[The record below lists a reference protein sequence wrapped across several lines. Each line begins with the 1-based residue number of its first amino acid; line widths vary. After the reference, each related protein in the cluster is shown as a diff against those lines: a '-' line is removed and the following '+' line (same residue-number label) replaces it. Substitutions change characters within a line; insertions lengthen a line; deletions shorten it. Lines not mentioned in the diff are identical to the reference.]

1 MLKKVWCVAC
11 CLLAAYFFSFNFIP
25 QSSQSGGLP
34 DRVYLKEGASTTL
47 NIGLP
52 LTAKVSTANASAVR
66 INGEEV
72 EQSTTVDLSQPITI
86 ENTADEETTL
96 TFSLGGIVPL
106 KNIALKSEEEKELI
120 AGGHN
125 VGVALYTRGA
135 LVVGTAEITAA
146 DGKSVNP
153 SEIAGLQVGD
163 VILKAAG
170 EEVQNA
176 DHLEKI
182 INGAQEEIPMEIL
195 REGERMEITVH
206 PVRDSLDNKYRV
218 GLWVRDSTAGIGTMT
233 FYDEE
238 TNKFGSLGHAIT
250 DADTQTNLLI
260 KSGEIVTSTVVDVIK
275 GAKGAP
281 GELCGNFFTGSK
293 TLGKILQNTEFGI
306 FGDMYEPLVNEYF
319 PEGFPVGYQDSVQLG
334 PAKLLTTID
343 GNKIEEFDCEI
354 IRISHQKYPASKGM
368 IVKITDERLL
378 QTTGGI
384 VQGMSGSPLIQN
396 GKIIGA
402 VTHVFVNDPQKGYG
416 IFIEW
421 MLQQSIAE

>member
-1 MLKKVWCVAC
+1 MC
-11 CLLAAYFFSFNFIP
+11 I
-25 QSSQSGGLP
+25 
-34 DRVYLKEGASTTL
+34 
-47 NIGLP
+47 
-52 LTAKVSTANASAVR
+52 
-66 INGEEV
+66 
-72 EQSTTVDLSQPITI
+72 
-86 ENTADEETTL
+86 
-96 TFSLGGIVPL
+96 
-106 KNIALKSEEEKELI
+106 
-120 AGGHN
+120 
-125 VGVALYTRGA
+125 
-135 LVVGTAEITAA
+135 
-146 DGKSVNP
+146 
-153 SEIAGLQVGD
+153 
-163 VILKAAG
+163 
-170 EEVQNA
+170 
-176 DHLEKI
+176 
-182 INGAQEEIPMEIL
+182 
-195 REGERMEITVH
+195 
-206 PVRDSLDNKYRV
+206 RDS
-218 GLWVRDSTAGIGTMT
+218 
-233 FYDEE
+233 
-238 TNKFGSLGHAIT
+238 AIT

-281 GELCGNFFTGSK
+281 GELYGNFFTGSK